1 MKLYKS
7 YFLAKL
13 MYLTRALVL
22 FAFVN
27 ADTNCFIYDD
37 NYSSWNSAGFTD
49 PIGFIKFIQQMQVW
63 IAENNKEAIA
73 SSINYPLDNPK
84 IKNKTEF
91 LKNYDIYINN
101 NVKKALREQ
110 DLQNIFRNY
119 QGAMIGNGQVWFR
132 ETKLGYKIVAINYK
146 ELQM

>member
-27 ADTNCFIYDD
+27 ADTNCFMYDD

-49 PIGFIKFIQQMQVW
+49 PIGFIKFIQQFCIQVLF
-63 IAENNKEAIA
+63 
-73 SSINYPLDNPK
+73 P
-84 IKNKTEF
+84 
-91 LKNYDIYINN
+91 
-101 NVKKALREQ
+101 
-110 DLQNIFRNY
+110 
-119 QGAMIGNGQVWFR
+119 
-132 ETKLGYKIVAINYK
+132 ETKLGHYQSLPLGNY
-146 ELQM
+146 EIYFVNLAHAMLF